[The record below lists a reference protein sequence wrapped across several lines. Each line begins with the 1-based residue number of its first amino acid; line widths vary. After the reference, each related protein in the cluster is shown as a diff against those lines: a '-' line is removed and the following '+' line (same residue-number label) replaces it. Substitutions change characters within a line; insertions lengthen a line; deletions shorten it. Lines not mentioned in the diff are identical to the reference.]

1 MGKEI
6 KPDRVSLLDLSK
18 AEITEVFDKQGF
30 EKYRGAQVFEWLMK
44 GKNYGQM
51 TNLPA
56 SLKETLQQRFPFQ
69 FPSIDKKLVSQI
81 DGTVKYLFTL
91 QDGQRIESV
100 VMQYQHGYSICVS
113 CQAGCRM
120 GCAFCASTLRG
131 LVRNLTPGEI
141 LAQVIL
147 AQADLQIKISNI
159 VMMGIGEPLDNFDN
173 VIRFLQLVGDK
184 EGLNIGY
191 RHISVSTC
199 GLVDGI
205 RRLAEY
211 HFPITLSISLH
222 FTQNKSRNEIMPVN
236 RKWNLETLLTACSEY
251 FAKTGRRISFEFTL
265 IKGVNDTVE
274 EAERLAAILKKYMGR
289 NVPFHINLIPVNEV
303 AERGMQASDR
313 KSVDRFCN
321 TLNRL
326 GCNAT
331 VRRKLG
337 ADVNA
342 SCGQLRLNEG

>member
-1 MGKEI
+1 
-6 KPDRVSLLDLSK
+6 
-18 AEITEVFDKQGF
+18 
-30 EKYRGAQVFEWLMK
+30 
-44 GKNYGQM
+44 
-51 TNLPA
+51 
-56 SLKETLQQRFPFQ
+56 
-69 FPSIDKKLVSQI
+69 
-81 DGTVKYLFTL
+81 
-91 QDGQRIESV
+91 
-100 VMQYQHGYSICVS
+100 
-113 CQAGCRM
+113 
-120 GCAFCASTLRG
+120 
-131 LVRNLTPGEI
+131 
-141 LAQVIL
+141 
-147 AQADLQIKISNI
+147 
-159 VMMGIGEPLDNFDN
+159 
-173 VIRFLQLVGDK
+173 
-184 EGLNIGY
+184 
-191 RHISVSTC
+191 
-199 GLVDGI
+199 
-205 RRLAEY
+205 
-211 HFPITLSISLH
+211 
-222 FTQNKSRNEIMPVN
+222 MPVN